1 MPGRFGQR
9 EGRNP
14 RRETQVNWRDRIE
27 LALAGLAAERP
38 ARPMIFIALFA
49 LVMFLPGF
57 FSVPP
62 IDRDETR
69 FAQASRQMAESGD
82 LIDIRLGEGTRYKKP
97 VGIYWL
103 QSAAVALV
111 GKSHVNDIW
120 AYRLPSLAMAV
131 AACLLTYLFA
141 LSLVGAQAALLA
153 ALLMAVCLVLNG
165 EARLAKTDA
174 TLLTTVLAAQ
184 LVLAR
189 LHMRGSAALRGGWP
203 WLFWGA
209 MGVSM
214 LIKGPIG
221 PMVVGLTILALIAL
235 RRGVRWLAPLR
246 WGPGLLLFVVIV
258 LPWYVAITLKTGDA
272 FWAEALGRDLIG
284 KIGEG
289 QESHG
294 APFGAYALA
303 VWLTFWPASVLLPFG
318 LWYGWSARRMPA
330 VLFCLAWLIPSW
342 LVFEFT
348 ATKLIHYVLPTFPA
362 LAVLSAAGW
371 LARPDGPLRW
381 PYRLFLAAAL
391 LLALVLGAAP
401 LIFSL
406 QYGMGPTLVWALGMV
421 LSLAG
426 IWAVWTR
433 MQAGD
438 RLSPVLGLGLL
449 SLGLTTS
456 LFGHLARFDHLW
468 PSNAL
473 AALHRDA
480 QQMCDDPGFFSV
492 GYEEPSLML
501 LTPQLPRYA
510 GPEQAAQAIGDAGCA
525 LVFVED
531 RMRAAFDIAAARPGE
546 VIGRVEGFALG
557 GADEVG
563 ITAYLFR

>member
-1 MPGRFGQR
+1 
-9 EGRNP
+9 
-14 RRETQVNWRDRIE
+14 VNWRDRIE

-38 ARPMIFIALFA
+38 ARPMIFVALFA

-57 FSVPP
+57 FTVPP

-69 FAQASRQMAESGD
+69 FAQASRQMAETGD

-131 AACLLTYLFA
+131 AACLLTYLIA
-141 LSLVGAQAALLA
+141 LSLVGTQAALLA

-189 LHMRGSAALRGGWP
+189 LHMRGGAALRGGWP

-221 PMVVGLTILALIAL
+221 PMVVGLTILALIVL

-246 WGPGLLLFVVIV
+246 WGWGLLLFVGVV
-258 LPWYVAITLKTGDA
+258 LPWYVAITLKSGDA

-294 APFGAYALA
+294 APFGAYVLA

-318 LWYGWSARRMPA
+318 LWYGWSARRLPA

-342 LVFEFT
+342 LVFEVT

-371 LARPDGPLRW
+371 LARPDEALRR
-381 PYRLFLAAAL
+381 PYRMFLAVAL

-406 QYGMGPTLVWALGMV
+406 QYGMGPSLAWALGV
-421 LSLAG
+421 ALSLAG

-433 MQAGD
+433 MRAGD

-449 SLGLTTS
+449 SLGLTVS
-456 LFGHLARFDHLW
+456 LFGHLARFDHIW

-473 AALHRDA
+473 AALHREA
-480 QQMCDDPGFFSV
+480 QQMCEDPGFYSV

-501 LTPQLPRYA
+501 LTTQLPRFA
-510 GPEQAAQAIGDAGCA
+510 GPDAAAQAVGDTGCA

-531 RMRAAFDIAAARPGE
+531 HMRAAFDIAAPRPGE

>member
-1 MPGRFGQR
+1 MTGF
-9 EGRNP
+9 
-14 RRETQVNWRDRIE
+14 RDRIE
-27 LALAGLAAERP
+27 LALATLAAERP
-38 ARPMIFIALFA
+38 VWPMLFVAVFA

-57 FSVPP
+57 FTLPP

-103 QSAAVALV
+103 QAAAVKLV
-111 GKSHVNDIW
+111 GMEHATGIW
-120 AYRLPSLAMAV
+120 VYRLPSLVMGV
-131 AACLLTYLFA
+131 AACLLTYLIA
-141 LSLVGAQAALLA
+141 LSLIGAQGALIA
-153 ALLMAVCLVLNG
+153 ALLMAVCFVLGG

-189 LHMRGSAALRGGWP
+189 LHMRGADAVRGGWP

-209 MGVSM
+209 MGASM

-221 PMVVGLTILALIAL
+221 PMVVALTILALIIL
-235 RRGVRWLAPLR
+235 RRGLRWLAPLR

-258 LPWYVAITLKTGDA
+258 VPWYVAITLKSGDA

-294 APFGAYALA
+294 APPGAYALA
-303 VWLTFWPASVLLPFG
+303 VWVTFWPASILLPFG
-318 LWYGWSARRMPA
+318 LWYGWTARREAA
-330 VLFCLAWLIPSW
+330 VIFCLAWIIPTW
-342 LVFEFT
+342 LVFELT
-348 ATKLIHYVLPTFPA
+348 ATKLIHYVMPTYPA

-371 LARPDGPLRW
+371 LARPDEPLRW
-381 PYRLFLAAAL
+381 PYRLFLAAFL
-391 LLALVLGAAP
+391 LLALLLGSASV
-401 LIFSL
+401 IFSL
-406 QYGMGPTLVWALGMV
+406 QFGTGLSAIWAVGIA
-421 LSLAG
+421 LSLVG

-433 MQAGD
+433 VRAGD
-438 RLSPVLGLGLL
+438 RLSPVLGFGLL
-449 SLGLTTS
+449 SLGLSTS
-456 LFGHLARFDHLW
+456 LFGHLARFEYIW

-473 AALHRDA
+473 AALHREA
-480 QQMCDDPGFFSV
+480 QEMCDDPAFYSV
-492 GYEEPSLML
+492 GYAEPSLML
-501 LTPQLPRYA
+501 LTTQLPRFVE
-510 GPEQAAQAIGDAGCA
+510 PRAAAEAASGAGCA

-531 RMRAAFDIAAARPGE
+531 RARAAFDTAARREGAA
-546 VIGRVEGFALG
+546 IGRVEGFGLG
-557 GADEVG
+557 GADELG
-563 ITAYLFR
+563 LTAYLFR